1 MEVLISLTVLLI
13 VLMLVFLLPKQ
24 TKEQAV
30 GICNYTLDQS
40 VRKNANLQKILDLF
54 ASNKELTNE
63 SLRENLKVSDR
74 SVVRYMDELEKQGKV
89 KQIGNTGRNVIYKLI

>member
-1 MEVLISLTVLLI
+1 MEILIGLVVLLTVLLS
-13 VLMLVFLLPKQ
+13 VFLFFKQ
-24 TKEQAV
+24 AKKQAV

-40 VRKNANLQKILDLF
+40 VRKNANLQKILELF

-63 SLRENLKVSDR
+63 SIRENLKVSNR

-89 KQIGNTGRNVIYKLI
+89 KQIGNTGRSVTYKLI